1 MGTTVV
7 KRNASNIDLQRAIEA
22 AIPTAVAQMKQR
34 SNEFKGKSEAE
45 TCKKIFD
52 YLKNQITYKAD
63 GSEQQVRV
71 PSGLIRTRQGD
82 CKSYSVFTSAIL
94 TNLGIPHKLVYAS
107 YDPNDSTPTHI
118 YVTTNKGCIIDA
130 VYGKFNAEKKP
141 TFKKLKNMNISYI
154 AGVRPRTIGASVD
167 TKQFPFHLYITKD
180 GKPHHIDSYRTRSA
194 ADKVRK
200 MFREDA
206 KPRVSSKYI
215 GSMGKYGT
223 GGACGIGAVNSGLDW
238 AKQFGVVPN
247 KSEVALALESPAYRK
262 YAAQKIL
269 LPAILG
275 RGIVRKLIEKN
286 AGGFA
291 NSLSKV
297 YEIARADNNSNEFK
311 KYRAIEI
318 DWFEKGGN
326 PNELLESIKEGNT
339 KTPTGA
345 YFNKLMGMKAG
356 GYNPNVAQWIAAA
369 ISVLFGKK
377 YNESTGQITGNDL
390 PIGGEPV
397 TDTAAVVSSAPWW
410 AVTVSGIITTLGLA
424 FINKGSNPAPGEG
437 TIPDGTNTSTDQGS
451 TSSMLLPIILVGGAA
466 AAYFI
471 FAKKK

>member
-1 MGTTVV
+1 M
-7 KRNASNIDLQRAIEA
+7 DLQRAIEA

-34 SNEFKGKSEAE
+34 SNEFKGKTEAE

-82 CKSYSVFTSAIL
+82 CKSYSVFTSAVL

-118 YVTTNKGCIIDA
+118 YVVTNKGCIIDA
-130 VYGKFNAEKKP
+130 VYGKFNAEKKA
-141 TFKKLKNMNISYI
+141 TSKKYKDMNISYI
-154 AGVRPRTIGASVD
+154 SGVKSRR
-167 TKQFPFHLYITKD
+167 
-180 GKPHHIDSYRTRSA
+180 R
-194 ADKVRK
+194 
-200 MFREDA
+200 
-206 KPRVSSKYI
+206 I
-215 GSMGKYGT
+215 GSMGKYGP

-247 KSEVALALESPAYRK
+247 QSELWLAVNSAPYRK

-269 LPAILG
+269 VPAVIG

-326 PNELLESIKEGNT
+326 PNELLESIQEGNT

-345 YFNKLMGMKAG
+345 YFNKLMQMKAG
-356 GYNPNVAQWIAAA
+356 GYSPNVAQWIAAC

-424 FINKGSNPAPGEG
+424 FINKGSNPAPGEDINNNNQG
-437 TIPDGTNTSTDQGS
+437 DQGGNDGGTN
-451 TSSMLLPIILVGGAA
+451 SMLLPILLVGGAA

>member
-1 MGTTVV
+1 
-7 KRNASNIDLQRAIEA
+7 
-22 AIPTAVAQMKQR
+22 
-34 SNEFKGKSEAE
+34 
-45 TCKKIFD
+45 
-52 YLKNQITYKAD
+52 
-63 GSEQQVRV
+63 
-71 PSGLIRTRQGD
+71 
-82 CKSYSVFTSAIL
+82 
-94 TNLGIPHKLVYAS
+94 
-107 YDPNDSTPTHI
+107 
-118 YVTTNKGCIIDA
+118 
-130 VYGKFNAEKKP
+130 
-141 TFKKLKNMNISYI
+141 
-154 AGVRPRTIGASVD
+154 
-167 TKQFPFHLYITKD
+167 
-180 GKPHHIDSYRTRSA
+180 
-194 ADKVRK
+194 
-200 MFREDA
+200 
-206 KPRVSSKYI
+206 
-215 GSMGKYGT
+215 MGKYGT
-223 GGACGIGAVNSGLDW
+223 GGACGIGATNSGLDW

-247 KSEVALALESPAYRK
+247 QSELWLAANSGPYRK

-345 YFNKLMGMKAG
+345 YFNKLMQMKAG
-356 GYNPNVAQWIAAA
+356 GYSPNVAQWIAAC

-424 FINKGSNPAPGEG
+424 FINKGANPAPGEDINNG
-437 TIPDGTNTSTDQGS
+437 GGGNNGGGDDQGTN
-451 TSSMLLPIILVGGAA
+451 SMLLPILLVGGAA